1 MRVKFV
7 VGSLPCSEKFF
18 SGTPIFSSPL
28 LKIDTSKF
36 QFDQESAEEPLSR
49 CATSESLFIIH
60 LFIWIPEDLLS
71 RPVPLSPLVP
81 KKQTIIKIR
90 IWNCVY
96 SNYVAHDTKEHCEG
110 FEPSFRTK
118 GERHQFVGLE
128 IPAGK
133 WVLNVRLKRVLTG
146 QIIE

>member
-28 LKIDTSKF
+28 LKINISKF
-36 QFDQESAEEPLSR
+36 QFDQESARADEEPLSG

-90 IWNCVY
+90 IWNSVY
-96 SNYVAHDTKEHCEG
+96 SNYVAHDTKEHCEE

-118 GERHQFVGLE
+118 GERHLIGVHLRFFST
-128 IPAGK
+128 IRRA
-133 WVLNVRLKRVLTG
+133 WNTCR
-146 QIIE
+146 